1 MTLNSDKL
9 NIYVKKS
16 KVSICNING
25 VFNYIKGKLKL
36 KVQSNK
42 REKKSKEGKINMY
55 EINAADKSTY
65 H

>member
-16 KVSICNING
+16 KVSIYNING
-25 VFNYIKGKLKL
+25 VSNYIKGKLEL
-36 KVQSNK
+36 KIQSNK

>member
-9 NIYVKKS
+9 NIYVEKS
-16 KVSICNING
+16 KVSIYNING
-25 VFNYIKGKLKL
+25 VFNYIKGKLEL
-36 KVQSNK
+36 KIQSNK

-55 EINAADKSTY
+55 EINAANKSTY